1 MDFQLHILHSLSSNL
16 TAQETLE
23 TLHLNQ
29 VNQCHRWAFIA
40 WWFCK
45 SILWL
50 AQSKLMLT
58 LGVWLVAFHS
68 LNLGFLCQVADNSVK
83 CFPSRFTRELLF
95 ECSDH
100 NKTAV
105 HEPVILEKIV
115 SAQLVS
121 SEGTFEFLVFY
132 IVFNQYY
139 SVIFIQVTSC
149 TMALGVPNTTIPCK
163 ILANTKILH

>member
-1 MDFQLHILHSLSSNL
+1 M
-16 TAQETLE
+16 
-23 TLHLNQ
+23 
-29 VNQCHRWAFIA
+29 
-40 WWFCK
+40 
-45 SILWL
+45 
-50 AQSKLMLT
+50 
-58 LGVWLVAFHS
+58 
-68 LNLGFLCQVADNSVK
+68 K

>member
-1 MDFQLHILHSLSSNL
+1 M
-16 TAQETLE
+16 
-23 TLHLNQ
+23 
-29 VNQCHRWAFIA
+29 
-40 WWFCK
+40 
-45 SILWL
+45 
-50 AQSKLMLT
+50 
-58 LGVWLVAFHS
+58 AFHS

-83 CFPSRFTRELLF
+83 CFPSLFTRELLF

-121 SEGTFEFLVFY
+121 SEGTLNYFLGFY

-139 SVIFIQVTSC
+139 SIFFIHVTSF
-149 TMALGVPNTTIPCK
+149 TVALGVPNTAIPYK
-163 ILANTKILH
+163 ILANTKILLYIENQQNTYTTLIICHTCLKFHPSSIMTSPTP